1 MITYKQVDKTY
12 FPIYD
17 SIPMLVHVESEYAI
31 EKIDNG
37 LGGFR
42 FVEKAVAP
50 YIKDFG
56 KYERATEYEKLFDI
70 TNWAFFMAYDG
81 EHPIGA
87 ITIAGETPGMNM
99 LYGRD
104 DACVLWDIRVADGYK
119 HMGVGQ
125 KLLDLGVDW
134 GKSKDYKQMIIEC
147 QNNNVPAVRFYHKQ
161 GAVLVKVDEYAY
173 YMEEDIRGEA
183 QLVWHLDL

>member
-1 MITYKQVDKTY
+1 MITYKKVDKTY
-12 FPIYD
+12 FGIYD

-42 FVEKAVAP
+42 FVEKAVEP

-56 KYERATEYEKLFDI
+56 KYECAVGYEKRFDI
-70 TNWAFFMAYDG
+70 TNWVFFMAFDG
-81 EHPIGA
+81 EKPIGA
-87 ITIAGETPGMNM
+87 VTVAGETPGMNM
-99 LYGRD
+99 LYGRK
-104 DACVLWDIRVADGYK
+104 DACVLWDIRVMDGYK

-125 KLLDLGVDW
+125 KLLDLGIDW
-134 GKSKDYKQMIIEC
+134 AKSKNYSQMIIEC

-161 GAVLVKVDEYAY
+161 GAVLAKVDEYAY

-183 QLVWHLDL
+183 QLVWYLDI